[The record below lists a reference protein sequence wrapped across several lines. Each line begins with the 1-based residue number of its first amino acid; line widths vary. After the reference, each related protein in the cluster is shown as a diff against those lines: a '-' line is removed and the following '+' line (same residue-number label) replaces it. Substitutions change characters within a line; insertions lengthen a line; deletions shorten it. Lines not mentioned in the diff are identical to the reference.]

1 MEPGSR
7 KHPIKYLNWLSDEN
21 LWNPEAL
28 AGRKTAIVAKMEL
41 AYAVADFEDLG
52 ATEVTSIGGY
62 TIYELANPAALAED
76 LA

>member
-1 MEPGSR
+1 
-7 KHPIKYLNWLSDEN
+7 
-21 LWNPEAL
+21 
-28 AGRKTAIVAKMEL
+28 MEL